1 MARVKIDETILEDAA
16 LTMSGGRLCLRWA
29 ADAWDGT
36 LDSAADAWD
45 GTLDSA
51 AELLGVASELREV
64 DADKMTV
71 ALYAMRGLASLRMEN
86 RFLLGAGSGYA
97 AGATGG
103 EAEHT
108 LTGNEMPSHYHLLA
122 MNQAGESEYWGPMCA
137 AMQDGYMVN
146 MTKPAGGDQPHN
158 NMPPYIAVYMWRRT
172 A

>member
-1 MARVKIDETILEDAA
+1 MTGKIAA
-16 LTMSGGRLCLRWA
+16 LFAPIVKAAKLAAWPVGSIYMSMQATSPATLFGGTW
-29 ADAWDGT
+29 
-36 LDSAADAWD
+36 
-45 GTLDSA
+45 
-51 AELLGVASELREV
+51 EQ
-64 DADKMTV
+64 
-71 ALYAMRGLASLRMEN
+71 MEN
-86 RFLLGAGSGYA
+86 RFLLGAGSGYV

-108 LTGNEMPSHYHLLA
+108 LTGNEMPSHYHLIA

>member
-1 MARVKIDETILEDAA
+1 MTGRLAA
-16 LTMSGGRLCLRWA
+16 LFAPIVNAAKLAAWPVGSIYMSMQATSPATLFGGTW
-29 ADAWDGT
+29 
-36 LDSAADAWD
+36 
-45 GTLDSA
+45 
-51 AELLGVASELREV
+51 V
-64 DADKMTV
+64 
-71 ALYAMRGLASLRMEN
+71 RMEN
-86 RFLLGAGSGYA
+86 RFLLGAGSGYV

-108 LTGNEMPSHYHLLA
+108 LTGNEMPSHYHLIA

>member
-1 MARVKIDETILEDAA
+1 MTGRLAA
-16 LTMSGGRLCLRWA
+16 LFAPIVNAAKLAAWPVGSIYMSMIATSPATLFGGTW
-29 ADAWDGT
+29 
-36 LDSAADAWD
+36 
-45 GTLDSA
+45 
-51 AELLGVASELREV
+51 VQ
-64 DADKMTV
+64 
-71 ALYAMRGLASLRMEN
+71 MEN
-86 RFLLGAGSGYA
+86 RFLLGAGSGYV

-122 MNQAGESEYWGPMCA
+122 MNQAGESEYWGPMCS
-137 AMQDGYMVN
+137 AMQDGDMFN